1 MTLDILLVEDNPVDE
16 LAVRAMLVNGP
27 APTGVRSCQT
37 LAEAVEAVGEGNAP
51 DIAVLDLHLPD
62 ATGTGIVAT
71 VRETTPDT
79 TVVVL
84 TGSGDEVGTDC
95 LHTGAH
101 QYLPKRDLQA
111 DRLWRAI
118 EAAQAIAEVQHEL
131 ADALRDRDRLVDDL
145 EELLSIVAHDLR
157 APLRTAR
164 LYADRL
170 LDEPAR
176 QGMWGR
182 RLDGSLGRMDEM
194 VHALLEYGRM
204 GRTRP
209 EPTSVELS
217 TLGDALAQDLHHD
230 LSEADGQLRWE
241 ATGSVRCD
249 TAMLREVLSNLVL
262 NGLRYRSQDR
272 TPHIV
277 VDAQTLQVTT
287 TITVTDNG
295 CGIASGYW
303 EQIFRPF
310 ERLST
315 DDEGLGLGLAACRR
329 LLDLNG
335 GDLHVSRSD
344 HTGTTMRVV
353 LPTG

>member
-1 MTLDILLVEDNPVDE
+1 MSLDILLVEDNPVDE

-27 APTGVRSCQT
+27 GPAGVRSCHT
-37 LAEAVEAVGEGNAP
+37 LAEAVEAIGEGRAP
-51 DIAVLDLHLPD
+51 DVAVLDLHLPD

-71 VRETTPDT
+71 VRETVPDAA
-79 TVVVL
+79 VVVL
-84 TGSGDEVGTDC
+84 TASGDELGTDS
-95 LHTGAH
+95 LHGGAH

-111 DRLWRAI
+111 DRLWRTI
-118 EAAQAIAEVQHEL
+118 EAAQATAKVQHDL
-131 ADALRDRDRLVDDL
+131 AAAIRDRDRLVDDL

-170 LDEPAR
+170 LDDPAR

-194 VHALLEYGRM
+194 VQALLEYGQM
-204 GRTRP
+204 GRTVAQ
-209 EPTSVELS
+209 PTVIDLAD
-217 TLGDALAQDLHHD
+217 LGDTVAQDLHHD
-230 LSEADGQLRWE
+230 LDDADGELRWD
-241 ATGSVRCD
+241 AAGTVRCD
-249 TAMLREVLSNLVL
+249 CAMLRQVLSNLVL
-262 NGLRYRSQDR
+262 NGLRYRVADR
-272 TPHIV
+272 APRIV
-277 VDAQTLQVTT
+277 VDAQALQVTT

-295 CGIASGYW
+295 RGIASGHW

-310 ERLST
+310 ERLSN

-329 LLDLNG
+329 LLELNG

-344 HTGTTMRVV
+344 RTGTTMRLV
-353 LPTG
+353 LPGA